1 MNEEKTP
8 WWKKPWAW
16 IGAVVAVVGGVLAF
30 LFTLG
35 RNGSARVTKPND
47 LELPPRP
54 ELDDV
59 VVPDKKDVNTKPKAD
74 YDDKKREPAS
84 TIDEAIARA
93 NARENGDD

>member
-1 MNEEKTP
+1 MPEPETP
-8 WWKKPWAW
+8 WWKKPFVW
-16 IGAVVAVVGGVLAF
+16 IGAVTAVVGGVLAL

-35 RNGSARVTKPND
+35 RGGRVTKPKG